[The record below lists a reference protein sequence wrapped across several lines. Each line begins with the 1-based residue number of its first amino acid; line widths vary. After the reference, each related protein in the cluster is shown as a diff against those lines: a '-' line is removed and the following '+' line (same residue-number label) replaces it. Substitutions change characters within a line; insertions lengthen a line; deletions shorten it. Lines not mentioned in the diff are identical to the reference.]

1 MTETGLEF
9 TQQLA
14 FVVTKRHQDEATV
27 LGQAVQEGIQVL
39 YREALIES
47 YLLGQVP
54 REVVLKEL
62 GPERLE
68 EIDYQRDALQR
79 DVAWGLENA

>member
-1 MTETGLEF
+1 LEF

-47 YLLGQVP
+47 YLLGQVS

-79 DVAWGLENA
+79 DVAWGLKNA

>member
-1 MTETGLEF
+1 MTETGLAL

-14 FVVTKRHQDEATV
+14 FVVTQRHQDEATV

-54 REVVLKEL
+54 RQVVLKEL
-62 GPERLE
+62 GPAQLE

-79 DVAWGLENA
+79 DVAWGLKNA

>member
-79 DVAWGLENA
+79 DVAWGLKNA